1 MQYTIKRVENK
12 QYIEI
17 KDLQNIIHKR
27 LMTLIYKEQLQTA
40 KKRANNNRKNIKQD
54 IVYILS
60 NSNRKCIWEKTNQNI
75 YLSYKKSSTL
85 KEYIITFRTQCP
97 K

>member
-60 NSNRKCIWEKTNQNI
+60 NSNRKCI
-75 YLSYKKSSTL
+75 
-85 KEYIITFRTQCP
+85 
-97 K
+97 

>member
-27 LMTLIYKEQLQTA
+27 LMTLIDKEQLQTA

-60 NSNRKCIWEKTNQNI
+60 NSNRKCI
-75 YLSYKKSSTL
+75 
-85 KEYIITFRTQCP
+85 
-97 K
+97 

>member
-60 NSNRKCIWEKTNQNI
+60 NSNDPCLFAFAFIVNKTFDDDV
-75 YLSYKKSSTL
+75 KSTNPL
-85 KEYIITFRTQCP
+85 DLTIK
-97 K
+97 